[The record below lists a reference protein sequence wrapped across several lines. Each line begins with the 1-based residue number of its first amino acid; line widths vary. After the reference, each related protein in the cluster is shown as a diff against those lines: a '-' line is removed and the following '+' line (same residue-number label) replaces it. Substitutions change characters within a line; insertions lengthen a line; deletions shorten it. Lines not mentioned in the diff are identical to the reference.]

1 METTRFTLG
10 GAVWINLVNTINKRQ
25 IDVLDD
31 PERLMAWLMANELL
45 RESDQKE
52 LENKETLRQITD
64 VLHSLRNICFAVLED
79 FQQAGLS
86 QSSVQQLRSLTDP
99 LKVKLTLHT
108 SEGRLELVNEGLH
121 TDDHITYQV
130 LASIIHSLQTVSR
143 DRIRA
148 CEHEDCILHF
158 IDTSKSGKRRWCSM
172 ETCGN
177 RHKAAE
183 FYARKKQKE

>member
-64 VLHSLRNICFAVLED
+64 VLHSLRNISFAILED

-86 QSSVQQLRSLTDP
+86 PSSVQQLRSLTDP
-99 LKVKLTLHT
+99 LKVKLTLRT
-108 SEGRLELVNEGLH
+108 SEGRIELVNEGLH

-130 LASIIHSLQTVSR
+130 LASIVHTLQIVSR